1 MGATTCLACHSVPE
15 KAMTMEFS
23 EQRLNGRVAVV
34 TGGGFGIGRAYSHR
48 LAAEGASVVI
58 AELDAAAGDQVA
70 SEICSEGH
78 TAVAIATDVAN
89 EQQVTDMVAGAI
101 EAFGRVDVLVN
112 NAAMFTKVPVVE
124 AAIEDLTFEH
134 FEKVLRVNVL
144 GTWLCARAVIPDMR
158 KRSYGKIINIS
169 SGTVFRGSAGTMLQ
183 YVTSKSALLG
193 FTRSLARTVGADGI
207 RVNCVAPGLTMTN
220 DIKTPE
226 RIEVMVARAHSE
238 RAIRKVETPED
249 LVGVISFLA
258 SSDSDFIDGQTIVV
272 DGGAFMH

>member
-1 MGATTCLACHSVPE
+1 MD
-15 KAMTMEFS
+15 FS
-23 EQRLNGRVAVV
+23 EQRLTGRVAIV
-34 TGGGFGIGRAYSHR
+34 TGGGYGIGRAYAHR
-48 LAAEGASVVI
+48 LAAEGASVVV
-58 AELDAAAGDQVA
+58 AELDAAAGDRVA
-70 SEICSEGH
+70 KEICAEGH
-78 TAVAIATDVAN
+78 SAIAIATDVAD
-89 EQQVTDMVAGAI
+89 EQQATEMVAGTI

-124 AAIEDLTFEH
+124 ATVEDLTFEH

-193 FTRSLARTVGADGI
+193 FTRSLARTVGPDGI
-207 RVNCVAPGLTMTN
+207 RVNCVAPGLTMTDDVN
-220 DIKTPE
+220 TPE
-226 RIEVMVARAHSE
+226 RAAVMIARAHAE
-238 RAIRKVETPED
+238 RAIQKVETPED
-249 LVGVISFLA
+249 LVGIIAFLA
-258 SSDSDFIDGQTIVV
+258 SADSDFIAGQTIVV